1 MRIIAGEYRSRRIES
16 VPGMDVRPTPDR
28 MRESLF
34 NILTPLLSDAVF
46 VDAYAGSGSIGIE
59 AISRGARKVLFLEK
73 DKAALSVIDANLKL
87 LKVPGNKFAVLR
99 GKAADHLETI
109 EPADI
114 IFFDPPYD
122 REKEYAACLEHAKAP
137 LVIAQHSFKLKLPES
152 TERLTRYRELKQGD
166 NVLSFYRPAHALD
179 PVQEAEQFTAVDPDE

>member
-28 MRESLF
+28 LRESLF
-34 NILTPLLSDAVF
+34 NILTPLLHNAVF

-73 DKAALSVIDANLKL
+73 DKTALSVIDANLKL
-87 LKVPGNKFAVLR
+87 LKVPGNSFAVLR

-109 EPADI
+109 ADADI
-114 IFFDPPYD
+114 IFIDPPYD
-122 REKEYAACLEHAKAP
+122 REHEYTACLENAKAP

-152 TERLTRYRELKQGD
+152 TERFIRYRELKQGD
-166 NVLSFYRPAHALD
+166 NILSFYRPAH
-179 PVQEAEQFTAVDPDE
+179 PVSPVEEAEQLPPVDPNE